1 MRMGLLMMVRTRIWK
16 SNSTRTRTS
25 IRIRIKFS
33 MRSRI
38 SKTIRRNETPDQHN
52 DDQDLTINM
61 RTRGTKYSKSRIGGK
76 QG

>member
-38 SKTIRRNETPDQHN
+38 SKTIRRNETQDRHSA
-52 DDQDLTINM
+52 DQDLTI
-61 RTRGTKYSKSRIGGK
+61 RTRKRGT
-76 QG
+76 